1 MFQRS
6 HHWQGKTY
14 RYTISNAGMHNYF
27 HCALQVTHYFTV
39 TPLNIISAWQTFP
52 SILFIISS
60 QKVLR
65 LLLWT
70 NREWNNSLRPTGACS
85 NSCNHRQV
93 CFYDLHSTAW
103 RKVLGVNWPVSWGLS
118 VWRWWCSGHRILNI
132 KVNGC
137 ACNVMGWWAMQ
148 NWISG

>member
-1 MFQRS
+1 MLECTIIFIVHCRS
-6 HHWQGKTY
+6 K
-14 RYTISNAGMHNYF
+14 
-27 HCALQVTHYFTV
+27 VTHYFTV
-39 TPLNIISAWQTFP
+39 TPLNIISAWQTLP

-93 CFYDLHSTAW
+93 CFYGLHSTAW
-103 RKVLGVNWPVSWGLS
+103 RKVLGVNRPVSWGLS
-118 VWRWWCSGHRILNI
+118 VWRWWCSCVTGSWIL
-132 KVNGC
+132 KWMAVR
-137 ACNVMGWWAMQ
+137 AMWWAGGQCRTGYVVKIMVAYKINIDQ
-148 NWISG
+148 E